1 MKSLKTVVAAIL
13 VAAMA
18 VATTGCAAQVERRVD
33 NTPTLYIGSVVPSFP
48 TSFMPWQS
56 RDGVAPTIAGFLF
69 NSLSPYDEASGT
81 FSQGL
86 AREWYFV
93 DKEGNPIRLPCGGID
108 FDRLEEVYANSPN
121 DYMVVRFVLFDN
133 ATWSDGTPVT
143 VEDVYFTFDL
153 AANQAL
159 SQHAG
164 ALVWVNDLMHRYS
177 AGNLIRQGMFTYDR
191 GAAEAGHH
199 ITTEERDTVIYFHV
213 RPSLGGIMPLVST
226 VLILPK
232 HIISE
237 IISPESPLINR
248 EPTDTQVYAFANPV
262 GSGPFKLDTNNTSSH
277 KITLIRRDDYH
288 IRNENGGYLFVPER
302 LVFYKYQ
309 DINIAIFA
317 LRKGHID
324 VLNAA
329 ISPNFAQLFRNDEHV
344 SVMRSPGQFA
354 QTLVLN
360 VNAPS
365 NHMTPNREL
374 LTNPDFRRA
383 LALAICQ
390 EELIRFVLNGAG
402 EPFSQGLVGSGQPFY
417 NPNSRIITGGTE
429 AELAEANALLDAI
442 VPDRGSDGYRLLNGR
457 RIVFDILGTPG
468 DQTLIA
474 FLQVQFQR
482 IGIDVAFR
490 PRGSSP
496 ENTFLFPGNFDMVTQ
511 GVSLTQANIE
521 IMAASHFVNLG
532 RTSNYGRLMNTELG
546 AAVEAMRS
554 TLNQNVAF
562 AIAEEIQ
569 MMIAHEYYKIPLYSM
584 DVITVYR
591 TDRFTGFQ
599 QVPGAGAF
607 NSTSLQN
614 LVFVGGE

>member
-1 MKSLKTVVAAIL
+1 
-13 VAAMA
+13 
-18 VATTGCAAQVERRVD
+18 
-33 NTPTLYIGSVVPSFP
+33 
-48 TSFMPWQS
+48 MPWQS
-56 RDGVAPTIAGFLF
+56 RDGIAPTIAGFLF
-69 NSLSPYDEASGT
+69 NSLAPYDETAGT
-81 FSQGL
+81 FNQGL

-93 DKEGNPIRLPCGGID
+93 DKDGNPIRLPCGGID

-121 DYMVVRFVLFDN
+121 DFMVVRFVLFDD

-143 VEDVYFTFDL
+143 VEDVFFTFDL
-153 AANQAL
+153 AANHAL

-164 ALVWVNDLMHRYS
+164 ALVWVNDLMHRYD
-177 AGNLIRQGMFTYDR
+177 AGQLVRQGIFTYDR

-199 ITTEERDTVIYFHV
+199 IDPEERETVIYFHV
-213 RPSLGGIMPLVST
+213 RKSLGGIMPLVST

-232 HIISE
+232 HIINE

-248 EPTDTQVYAFANPV
+248 DPTDAQIHAFANPV
-262 GSGPFKLDTNNTSSH
+262 GSGPFKLDTDNTSAH
-277 KITLIRRDDYH
+277 KITLVRRDEYH
-288 IRNENGGYLFVPER
+288 IRDENGDFLFKPER

-309 DINIAIFA
+309 DINVAIFA

-329 ISPNFAQLFRNDEHV
+329 ISPNFARLFRNDEYV
-344 SVMRSPGQFA
+344 YVMQSPGQFA

-365 NHMTPNREL
+365 NHMTPFREL
-374 LTNPDFRRA
+374 LAKQEFRRA
-383 LALAICQ
+383 IALAICQ

-402 EPFSQGLVGSGQPFY
+402 NTFSHGLVGSEQPFY
-417 NPNSRIITGGTE
+417 NPDSRIITGGTDE
-429 AELAEANALLDAI
+429 ALAEANALLDSIA
-442 VPDRGSDGYRLLNGR
+442 PDRGADGYRVWSGR
-457 RIVFDILGTPG
+457 RIVFDVLGTPG

-482 IGIDVAFR
+482 VGIDVAFR

-496 ENTFLFPGNFDMVTQ
+496 ENTFLFPGNFDMTIQ
-511 GVSLTQANIE
+511 GVSLTQANID
-521 IMAASHFVNLG
+521 IMAGAHFVNLG
-532 RTSNYGRLMNTELG
+532 RTSNYGRLMNDELG
-546 AAVEAMRS
+546 RAVAAMRE
-554 TLNQNVAF
+554 TLNQNVKF

-614 LVFVGGE
+614 LVFVGD